1 MIAPKESRN
10 LKKSLKRTMW
20 FIIGIFIFCLIECY
34 LLDYYAKIPAVWNG
48 FIIIV
53 TAAVFYLL
61 FLLICAK
68 IDKKKASEEVENKTK
83 DPFSH

>member
-1 MIAPKESRN
+1 MLAPKESRG
-10 LKKSLKRTMW
+10 LRRQLKRTMW
-20 FIIGIFIFCLIECY
+20 FLAGIFVFCLIESY
-34 LLDYYAKIPAVWNG
+34 LLVLAGVSPVVNG

-53 TAAVFYLL
+53 TAAVFYLI

-68 IDKKKASEEVENKTK
+68 IDKKKAKERVENKTK